1 MSEPSIRIAWK
12 LRNRIVGKA
21 LLVVVLSVLAGL
33 GFAATFADD
42 YAKGQ
47 ALTLEAYTADF
58 DAYRAG
64 LLDTTIWPA
73 WGWMMMSVLMLGGA
87 VVIYELAGWLFGWLV
102 GKAWPDEEQGVA
114 PPPLGQ

>member
-1 MSEPSIRIAWK
+1 MTEPSFQIAWS
-12 LRNRIVGKA
+12 LRNRIVGL

-33 GFAATFADD
+33 AYAASFAAD

-64 LLDTTIWPA
+64 LLDTTVLPA
-73 WGWMMMSVLMLGGA
+73 WGWIMICVAMLGA
-87 VVIYELAGWLFGWLV
+87 LVIAYELAGWAFAWV
-102 GKAWPDEEQGVA
+102 VWKAWPA
-114 PPPLGQ
+114 PS